1 MGILSARPEPTAT
14 AEDPLARLLAP
25 IESLPGLR
33 KPELLARAAGGGRVL
48 DLLLHL
54 PERVQHRLL
63 LEFQLRLPRS
73 ILKLIIYLQ
82 QHQVNSKQ
90 ILIINWHRQCMKL

>member
-1 MGILSARPEPTAT
+1 MGILSARPEPPTTAK
-14 AEDPLARLLAP
+14 DPLARLLAP

-54 PERVQHRLL
+54 AERV
-63 LEFQLRLPRS
+63 
-73 ILKLIIYLQ
+73 
-82 QHQVNSKQ
+82 
-90 ILIINWHRQCMKL
+90 

>member
-33 KPELLARAAGGGRVL
+33 KPELLTRAAGGGR
-48 DLLLHL
+48 
-54 PERVQHRLL
+54 
-63 LEFQLRLPRS
+63 
-73 ILKLIIYLQ
+73 
-82 QHQVNSKQ
+82 
-90 ILIINWHRQCMKL
+90 